1 MKQFAQRS
9 TLLEVRKMAK
19 QNDVGVFQLD
29 NGKWAFRYTF
39 TKNGKRS
46 SRRSCK
52 DEFGNPLNTK
62 RAAIKARKSAVE
74 AETLNQPL
82 KPIIHKTVAEVFKE
96 YREKGCSGKA
106 YQTIKKQDSL
116 WKNHIRDKFGKK
128 YVDSITVA
136 EVNDYLTQLYYVDGY
151 AYKYTESFLKM
162 FYLIFGQAYSRNYL
176 SIDTY
181 SKLCINK
188 DTKIKM
194 PNLKTDEDT
203 EIVTFNREEIALLDE
218 YFKGTN
224 AETAYLLG
232 KYCGLRISECY
243 GLKWDNV
250 NFRDNSISID
260 RQMQYQN
267 GLIKLV
273 SLKTRNAKR
282 TVYMNKELKNH
293 LKKKWQQAKLDA
305 ITFAAVR
312 EQKQRFIDDLDDS
325 KISSTELV
333 NCLPDGTI
341 QTVNSFKYPS
351 REIKSKLGI
360 QFKYHYLR
368 HTFGTRMAEMNT
380 PQHLLCS
387 IMGHGNIHVTQQYYI
402 AVSKRGIE
410 ILQNN
415 LNQL

>member
-1 MKQFAQRS
+1 
-9 TLLEVRKMAK
+9 MAK

-62 RAAIKARKSAVE
+62 RAAIKARKCAVE

-162 FYLIFGQAYSRNYL
+162 FYLIFGQAYSRNCL
-176 SIDTY
+176 GIDTY

-203 EIVTFNREEIALLDE
+203 EIVTFNREEITLLDE

-333 NCLPDGTI
+333 NCLPNGTI

>member
-1 MKQFAQRS
+1 MG
-9 TLLEVRKMAK
+9 K
-19 QNDVGVFQLD
+19 QNDVGVFQLE

-46 SRRSCK
+46 SKRSCK
-52 DEFGNPLNTK
+52 DEFGNSLNTK
-62 RAAIKARKSAVE
+62 RAAIKARQIAVDAE
-74 AETLNQPL
+74 ALNQPL
-82 KPIIHKTVAEVFKE
+82 KPVERKTVAEVFKE

-106 YQTIKKQDSL
+106 YQTIRKQDSL
-116 WKNHIRDKFGKK
+116 WENHIRDKFGSR
-128 YVDSITVA
+128 YVDDITVA
-136 EVNDYLTQLYYVDGY
+136 EVNDYLTELYYVDDY
-151 AYKYTESFLKM
+151 TYKYTESFLKI

-176 SIDTY
+176 SIDIY
-181 SKLCINK
+181 SKLCMNK

-194 PNLKTDEDT
+194 PKLKINEDT
-203 EIVTFNREEIALLDE
+203 EIVTFSEEEISLLDE

-243 GLKWDNV
+243 GLKWDHV
-250 NFRDNSISID
+250 NFENNSISID

-273 SLKTRNAKR
+273 PLKTRNAKR
-282 TVYMNKELKNH
+282 TVYMNKVLKEH
-293 LKKKWQQAKLDA
+293 LQKQWQQSKEDA
-305 ITFAAVR
+305 VTFAAVR
-312 EQKQRFIDDLDDS
+312 EQKQRFIDDLDS
-325 KISSTELV
+325 SRISSTKLV
-333 NCLPDGTI
+333 NCLPNGTI

-351 REIKSKLGI
+351 REIKSKLDI

>member
-1 MKQFAQRS
+1 
-9 TLLEVRKMAK
+9 MAK

-151 AYKYTESFLKM
+151 AYKYTESFLKI

-333 NCLPDGTI
+333 NCLPNGTI

>member
-1 MKQFAQRS
+1 
-9 TLLEVRKMAK
+9 MAK

-181 SKLCINK
+181 SKLCVNK

-293 LKKKWQQAKLDA
+293 LKKKWQQAKSDA

>member
-1 MKQFAQRS
+1 
-9 TLLEVRKMAK
+9 MAK

-243 GLKWDNV
+243 GLKWENV

-333 NCLPDGTI
+333 NCLPNGTI

>member
-1 MKQFAQRS
+1 
-9 TLLEVRKMAK
+9 MAK

-62 RAAIKARKSAVE
+62 RAAIKARKCAVE

-162 FYLIFGQAYSRNYL
+162 FYLILGQAYSRNYL

-218 YFKGTN
+218 YFKETS

-250 NFRDNSISID
+250 NFKDNSISID

-273 SLKTRNAKR
+273 PLKTRNAKR

-293 LKKKWQQAKLDA
+293 LKKKWQQAKSDA

>member
-1 MKQFAQRS
+1 MG
-9 TLLEVRKMAK
+9 K

-46 SRRSCK
+46 SKRSCK

-62 RAAIKARKSAVE
+62 RAAIKARQIAVA
-74 AETLNQPL
+74 AESLNQPL
-82 KPIIHKTVAEVFKE
+82 KQIEKKTVAEVFNE

-106 YQTIKKQDSL
+106 YQTIRKQDSL
-116 WKNHIRDKFGKK
+116 WENHIRDKFGSRDI
-128 YVDSITVA
+128 DSITVA
-136 EVNDYLTQLYYVDGY
+136 EVNDYLTELYCVDGY
-151 AYKYTESFLKM
+151 SYKYTESFLKM
-162 FYLIFGQAYSRNYL
+162 FYLILGQAYSRNYL
-176 SIDTY
+176 SVDIY
-181 SKLCINK
+181 SKLCTNK

-194 PNLKTDEDT
+194 PKLKTDDDT
-203 EIVTFNREEIALLDE
+203 DIVAFSKEEIALLDK

-232 KYCGLRISECY
+232 KYCGLRINECY
-243 GLKWDNV
+243 GLKWDHV
-250 NFRDNSISID
+250 NFKNNSISID
-260 RQMQYQN
+260 RQMQYQD

-273 SLKTRNAKR
+273 PLKTRNARR
-282 TVYMNKELKNH
+282 TVYMNKQLKAH
-293 LKKKWQQAKLDA
+293 LKKQWKQSQKDA

-312 EQKQRFIDDLDDS
+312 EQKQRFINDLDGS
-325 KISSTELV
+325 RISSTELV
-333 NCLPDGTI
+333 NCLPNGTI
-341 QTVNSFKYPS
+341 QTVNSFKCPS

-360 QFKYHYLR
+360 PFKYHYLR
-368 HTFGTRMAEMNT
+368 HTFGTMMAEMNT

-402 AVSKRGIE
+402 AISQRGID

>member
-1 MKQFAQRS
+1 
-9 TLLEVRKMAK
+9 MAK

-136 EVNDYLTQLYYVDGY
+136 EINDYLTQLYYVDGY

-333 NCLPDGTI
+333 NCLPNGTI

>member
-1 MKQFAQRS
+1 
-9 TLLEVRKMAK
+9 MAK

-194 PNLKTDEDT
+194 PNLKTDEDI

-333 NCLPDGTI
+333 NCLPNGTI

>member
-1 MKQFAQRS
+1 
-9 TLLEVRKMAK
+9 MAK

-293 LKKKWQQAKLDA
+293 LKKKWQQAKSDA

-333 NCLPDGTI
+333 NCLPNGTI

-368 HTFGTRMAEMNT
+368 HTFGTRMAELNT

>member
-1 MKQFAQRS
+1 
-9 TLLEVRKMAK
+9 MAK

-136 EVNDYLTQLYYVDGY
+136 EINDYLTQLYYVDGY
-151 AYKYTESFLKM
+151 AYKYTESFSKM

-333 NCLPDGTI
+333 NCLPNGTI

>member
-1 MKQFAQRS
+1 
-9 TLLEVRKMAK
+9 MAK

-203 EIVTFNREEIALLDE
+203 EIVIFNREEIALLDE

-333 NCLPDGTI
+333 NCLPNGTI

-387 IMGHGNIHVTQQYYI
+387 IMGHGNIYVTQQYYI

>member
-1 MKQFAQRS
+1 
-9 TLLEVRKMAK
+9 MAK

-62 RAAIKARKSAVE
+62 KAAIKARKSAVE

-203 EIVTFNREEIALLDE
+203 EIVTFNREEIVLLDE

-243 GLKWDNV
+243 GLKW
-250 NFRDNSISID
+250 DNSISID

-333 NCLPDGTI
+333 NCLPNGTI

>member
-1 MKQFAQRS
+1 
-9 TLLEVRKMAK
+9 MAK

-218 YFKGTN
+218 YFKGTS

-293 LKKKWQQAKLDA
+293 LKKKWQQAKSDA

-333 NCLPDGTI
+333 NCLPNGTI

>member
-1 MKQFAQRS
+1 
-9 TLLEVRKMAK
+9 MAK

-293 LKKKWQQAKLDA
+293 LKKKWQQEKSDA
-305 ITFAAVR
+305 ITFAALR

-333 NCLPDGTI
+333 NCLPNGTI

>member
-1 MKQFAQRS
+1 
-9 TLLEVRKMAK
+9 MAK

-203 EIVTFNREEIALLDE
+203 EIVTFNGEEIALLDE

-333 NCLPDGTI
+333 NCLPNGTI

>member
-1 MKQFAQRS
+1 
-9 TLLEVRKMAK
+9 MAK

-62 RAAIKARKSAVE
+62 RAAIRARKSAVE

-203 EIVTFNREEIALLDE
+203 EIVTFNGEEIALLDE

-333 NCLPDGTI
+333 NCLPNGTI

>member
-1 MKQFAQRS
+1 MG
-9 TLLEVRKMAK
+9 K
-19 QNDVGVFQLD
+19 QNDVGVFQLE

-46 SRRSCK
+46 SKRSCK
-52 DEFGNPLNTK
+52 DEFGNSLNTK
-62 RAAIKARKSAVE
+62 RAAIKARQIAVDAE
-74 AETLNQPL
+74 ALNQPL
-82 KPIIHKTVAEVFKE
+82 KPVERKTVAEVFKE

-106 YQTIKKQDSL
+106 YQTIRKQDSL
-116 WKNHIRDKFGKK
+116 WENHIRDKFGSR
-128 YVDSITVA
+128 YVDDITVA
-136 EVNDYLTQLYYVDGY
+136 EVNDYLTELYYVDNY
-151 AYKYTESFLKM
+151 AYKYTESFLKI

-176 SIDTY
+176 SVDIY
-181 SKLCINK
+181 SKLCMNK

-194 PNLKTDEDT
+194 PKLKTDEDT
-203 EIVTFNREEIALLDE
+203 EIVTFSEEEISLLDE

-243 GLKWDNV
+243 GLKWDHV
-250 NFRDNSISID
+250 NFENNSISID

-273 SLKTRNAKR
+273 PLKTRNAKR
-282 TVYMNKELKNH
+282 TVYMNKVLKEH
-293 LKKKWQQAKLDA
+293 LQKQWQQSKEDA
-305 ITFAAVR
+305 VTFAAVR
-312 EQKQRFIDDLDDS
+312 EQKQRFIDDLDS
-325 KISSTELV
+325 SRISSTKFV
-333 NCLPDGTI
+333 NCLSNGTI

-351 REIKSKLGI
+351 REIKSKLDI

-387 IMGHGNIHVTQQYYI
+387 IMGHGNIHVTQQYYV

>member
-1 MKQFAQRS
+1 
-9 TLLEVRKMAK
+9 MAK

-128 YVDSITVA
+128 YVDSITAA

-333 NCLPDGTI
+333 NCLPNGTI

>member
-1 MKQFAQRS
+1 
-9 TLLEVRKMAK
+9 MAK

-293 LKKKWQQAKLDA
+293 LKKKWQQAKSDA

-333 NCLPDGTI
+333 NCLPNGTI

-387 IMGHGNIHVTQQYYI
+387 IMGHGNIHVTQKYYI

>member
-1 MKQFAQRS
+1 
-9 TLLEVRKMAK
+9 MAK

-333 NCLPDGTI
+333 NCLPNGTI

-387 IMGHGNIHVTQQYYI
+387 IMGHGNIHVTQQYYV

>member
-1 MKQFAQRS
+1 MG
-9 TLLEVRKMAK
+9 K
-19 QNDVGVFQLD
+19 QNDVGVFQLE

-46 SRRSCK
+46 SKRSCK
-52 DEFGNPLNTK
+52 DKFGNSLNTK
-62 RAAIKARKSAVE
+62 RAAIKARQIAVDAE
-74 AETLNQPL
+74 ALNQPL
-82 KPIIHKTVAEVFKE
+82 KPVERKTVAEVFKE

-106 YQTIKKQDSL
+106 YQTIRKQDSL
-116 WKNHIRDKFGKK
+116 WENHIRDKFGSR
-128 YVDSITVA
+128 YVDDITVA
-136 EVNDYLTQLYYVDGY
+136 EVNDYLTELYYVDDY
-151 AYKYTESFLKM
+151 TYKYTESFLKI

-176 SIDTY
+176 SVDIY
-181 SKLCINK
+181 SKLCMNK

-194 PNLKTDEDT
+194 PKLKIDEDT
-203 EIVTFNREEIALLDE
+203 EIVTFSEEEISLLDE

-224 AETAYLLG
+224 AEIAYLLG

-243 GLKWDNV
+243 GLKWDHV
-250 NFRDNSISID
+250 NFENNSISID

-273 SLKTRNAKR
+273 PLKTRNAKR
-282 TVYMNKELKNH
+282 TVYMNKVLKEH
-293 LKKKWQQAKLDA
+293 LQKQWQQSKEDA
-305 ITFAAVR
+305 VTFAAVR
-312 EQKQRFIDDLDDS
+312 EQKQRFIDDLDS
-325 KISSTELV
+325 SRISSTKLV
-333 NCLPDGTI
+333 NCLPNGTI

>member
-1 MKQFAQRS
+1 MG
-9 TLLEVRKMAK
+9 K
-19 QNDVGVFQLD
+19 QNDVGVFQLE

-46 SRRSCK
+46 SKRSCK
-52 DEFGNPLNTK
+52 DEFGNSLNTK
-62 RAAIKARKSAVE
+62 RAAIKARQIAVDAE
-74 AETLNQPL
+74 ALNQPL
-82 KPIIHKTVAEVFKE
+82 KPVERKTVAEVFKE

-106 YQTIKKQDSL
+106 YQTIRKQDSL
-116 WKNHIRDKFGKK
+116 WENHIRDKFGSR
-128 YVDSITVA
+128 YVDDITVA
-136 EVNDYLTQLYYVDGY
+136 EVNDYLTELYYVDNY
-151 AYKYTESFLKM
+151 TYKYTESFLKI

-176 SIDTY
+176 SIDIY

-194 PNLKTDEDT
+194 PKLKINEDT
-203 EIVTFNREEIALLDE
+203 EIVTFSEEEISLLDE

-224 AETAYLLG
+224 AEIAYLLG

-243 GLKWDNV
+243 GLKWDHV
-250 NFRDNSISID
+250 NFENNSISID

-273 SLKTRNAKR
+273 PLKTRNAKR
-282 TVYMNKELKNH
+282 TVYMNKVLKEH
-293 LKKKWQQAKLDA
+293 LQKQWQQSKEDA
-305 ITFAAVR
+305 VTFAAVR
-312 EQKQRFIDDLDDS
+312 EQKQRFIDDLDS
-325 KISSTELV
+325 SRISSTKFV
-333 NCLPDGTI
+333 NCLSNGTI

-351 REIKSKLGI
+351 REIKSKFGI

-387 IMGHGNIHVTQQYYI
+387 IMGHGNIHVTQQYYV